1 MRTRRIV
8 KVEGELVARK
18 IFVKEGPI
26 LAAWIFKPSEE
37 EKEGL
42 WIACEKEGEVEVLF
56 EVVGKAGRAIHFP
69 EEVEVEGK
77 RVLAV
82 GGLDPH
88 DTYLALC
95 RESWNDP
102 VEERSWARVLAWKV
116 SGEVQEAYEGA
127 IVTYCVLEV
136 SFAAEWDRDEETEE
150 VILELPEDVAWAH
163 KSFAALCHI
172 V

>member
-8 KVEGELVARK
+8 KVEGKLVARK
-18 IFVKEGPI
+18 IFVQEGPI
-26 LAAWIFKPSEE
+26 LVAWVFEPSEG

-42 WIACEKEGEVEVLF
+42 WIACEKEDRVEVTF

-77 RVLAV
+77 RLLAV

-88 DTYLALC
+88 DTYLVLC
-95 RESWNDP
+95 RESWDDP

-116 SGEVQEAYEGA
+116 RGEVQEAYEGA
-127 IVTYCVLEV
+127 IVTYCVLEA
-136 SFAAEWDRDEETEE
+136 SFAAEWDRDEEGEG
-150 VILELPEDVAWAH
+150 VILELPEDVAWGH
-163 KSFAALCHI
+163 KSFAALCRI
-172 V
+172 A